1 MDRQDG
7 LAELRNALGHEPDN
21 LDKLLW
27 VAALDLPEALEKF
40 SAEELE
46 KEKIRRKKS
55 VGLIKN

>member
-1 MDRQDG
+1 MDRHDG

-27 VAALDLPEALEKF
+27 VAALDLLEALEKF

-46 KEKIRRKKS
+46 KEKIRRKKI
-55 VGLIKN
+55 VGFID